1 MANFTLYQ
9 AVLGEIDPYS
19 PSSLTIK
26 KALAD
31 EGLNAIDEYVSAQ
44 HKIKIVKVA
53 INVLKKLIVLSSDSM
68 GKSSQ
73 GYKEKEL
80 KNRIKVLCNEA
91 GLDSSDY
98 VDVPSISDGSHLW

>member
-26 KALAD
+26 KALID
-31 EGLNAIDEYVSAQ
+31 EGVTPTDEYAPVQ
-44 HKIKIVKVA
+44 HKIVVVKAA

-73 GYKEKEL
+73 GYKPDEL
-80 KNRIKVLCNEA
+80 KKRIKSLCDEA
-91 GLDSSDY
+91 GLDSSQY
-98 VDVPSISDGSHLW
+98 IEVPTIEGGSHLW

>member
-1 MANFTLYQ
+1 MADFTLYQ

-26 KALAD
+26 KALKD
-31 EGLNAIDEYVSAQ
+31 EGLNATDEYVTAD

>member
-1 MANFTLYQ
+1 
-9 AVLGEIDPYS
+9 
-19 PSSLTIK
+19 
-26 KALAD
+26 
-31 EGLNAIDEYVSAQ
+31 
-44 HKIKIVKVA
+44 
-53 INVLKKLIVLSSDSM
+53 M

-80 KNRIKVLCNEA
+80 KNRIKALCNEA

>member
-9 AVLGEIDPYS
+9 AVLGEVDPYS

-31 EGLNAIDEYVSAQ
+31 EGLNATDEYVTAQ

-73 GYKEKEL
+73 SFKVDEL
-80 KNRIKVLCNEA
+80 KGRIKALCSEA
-91 GLDSSDY
+91 GLDSDNY
-98 VDVPSISDGSHLW
+98 IDVPSVTDGSHMW